1 MYVCSSRWSKS
12 KKKKRGARVGGEGSP
27 TRTHIYKN
35 EHVNCDE
42 CSLLFLLFIFF
53 SFAPPARVI
62 LVVIDCYCV
71 HITSPKCFHPAI

>member
-1 MYVCSSRWSKS
+1 MYVVPGGVRV
-12 KKKKRGARVGGEGSP
+12 KKKRGARVGGEGSP

-53 SFAPPARVI
+53 FFRAARSG
-62 LVVIDCYCV
+62 YSRR
-71 HITSPKCFHPAI
+71 H

>member
-1 MYVCSSRWSKS
+1 MYVVPGGVRV
-12 KKKKRGARVGGEGSP
+12 KKKREGPEWEGRV
-27 TRTHIYKN
+27 RQHVHIYKN

-62 LVVIDCYCV
+62 LIVIDCYCV